1 MGAHCWAELP
11 SGTSGSQGEK
21 ANERKEDRVF
31 SAVLWNEK
39 SSSHVRSWAAT
50 SFSLRCGGVLGGRL
64 AGGLRRLAGLADTG
78 HKA

>member
-50 SFSLRCGGVLGGRL
+50 SFSLRCGGVLGGV
-64 AGGLRRLAGLADTG
+64 GGEVGRGSEEVGGAS
-78 HKA
+78 